1 MLYNWF
7 MKYYCLGIKG
17 AGMSALALALS
28 DLGHTVSGY
37 DQYTAFKKIL
47 RLNLKKK
54 DLRSI
59 MMILN
64 LPKIPLLLIVK
75 P

>member
-1 MLYNWF
+1 

-37 DQYTAFKKIL
+37 DQYTAFKDTQIKL
-47 RLNLKKK
+47 EEKR
-54 DLRSI
+54 LRSM
-59 MMILN
+59 MMISN
-64 LPKIPLLLIVK
+64 L
-75 P
+75 